1 MHPILVTGIASLGK
15 ELVNRACQSLKGNS
29 PQASFKPKLGEDAPC
44 KAKDIGSLNVY
55 KSSLE
60 KQILQHPDLARHKIH
75 TQSSDPFS
83 VQGNADNTYTLS
95 QGDKSITLQPDSTPL
110 GALLRNYFKTCQ
122 HLQEKEALSSNK
134 GLKDHT
140 FSFYPA

>member
-1 MHPILVTGIASLGK
+1 MHPILVTGIATLGK
-15 ELVNRACQSLKGNS
+15 ELMNRACQSLKGNS
-29 PQASFKPKLGEDAPC
+29 PQASFKPKLGEDAALRPQ
-44 KAKDIGSLNVY
+44 DIGSLKVY

-60 KQILQHPDLARHKIH
+60 KQILQHPDLARHT

-83 VQGNADNTYTLS
+83 VQNNADNTYTLR
-95 QGDKSITLQPDSTPL
+95 QGDKSIALQSDKTPL

-122 HLQEKEALSSNK
+122 HLQEKEALTSK
-134 GLKDHT
+134 GRTDTT